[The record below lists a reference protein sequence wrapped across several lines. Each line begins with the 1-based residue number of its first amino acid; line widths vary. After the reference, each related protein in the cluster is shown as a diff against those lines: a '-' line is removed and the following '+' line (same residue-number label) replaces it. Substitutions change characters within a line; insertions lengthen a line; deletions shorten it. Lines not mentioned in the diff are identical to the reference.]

1 MPPTLMIELQ
11 SLYFPHIISWHLCGG
26 VDPEAKIS
34 CYPATQPQEGALALL
49 SLV

>member
-1 MPPTLMIELQ
+1 MIELQ
-11 SLYFPHIISWHLCGG
+11 SLYFHTSFPGHLCGG